1 MENGECEGGRMME
14 MEGGKDGD
22 VEGGKDAKLGEQR
35 SGSIP
40 ERFWSAGCSLCKV
53 NTWENIGELQCE
65 PLLAPT
71 RMAVLRLPEG
81 YGYDGWSAYRWD
93 YQSLSLSWRPI
104 KPVRPSSPR
113 KEYTTTDSIGEG
125 LPHLSHEAFSNPR
138 SRGEHESWQT

>member
-104 KPVRPSSPR
+104 KPVRPSSPW
-113 KEYTTTDSIGEG
+113 KEYPQRIASVKDYPT
-125 LPHLSHEAFSNPR
+125 
-138 SRGEHESWQT
+138 

>member
-1 MENGECEGGRMME
+1 MRGWEDDGDG
-14 MEGGKDGD
+14 EGGKWD

-125 LPHLSHEAFSNPR
+125 LPHLSHEVLLNPR
-138 SRGEHESWQT
+138 SGGGHESWQT